1 MAVPSSSTSVGS
13 LFSGLSRNSSSAGA
27 KAETTVRTQRSRSA
41 SPVSWAT
48 IITLRT

>member
-13 LFSGLSRNSSSAGA
+13 LFKGLSPNSSSAGA
-27 KAETTVRTQRSRSA
+27 KTETTVRTQWSLSA
-41 SPVSWAT
+41 KPISWAA